1 MPYCIIEKPARKLPL
16 QYFTDESLKSISDT
30 FWIVNIGKADAEL
43 RKEFASNFSI
53 PTKVPAG
60 GRAPIVYRRSFF
72 SDRNDSRSSSF
83 GIVLQPIVDIAEM
96 ARIKYFNTTLEV
108 SMEYSILRSDA
119 KATSNDSKL
128 FEMLY
133 EGKDKYVVKTD
144 DSGYVVSKGAQT
156 SDGIKYSIWFDR
168 DMQNGQFTPHQEMKI
183 IHINLLNANIKKC
196 NVTIINGWSVSA
208 DKSGEDRIFVNR
220 MVRTIIVSNDSA
232 SIIIP
237 IDFDRLEQ
245 ETTIN
250 AYLLKP
256 KETFIYLNKVKVPCD
271 FKREN
276 YIVKFEERYLA
287 SLKKGT
293 SLNEIVLKNYFV
305 DLKELFSKISYGNSK
320 TKAFGNHFLL
330 DLSACSNH
338 EIQEIK
344 RMLHNDE
351 NLKHLDFVLHDNTYS
366 HCDNTVIIYNL
377 QNFDLNNEQLRLI
390 NKLGF
395 KLATTTLAP
404 SHKQYNFLYE
414 SKIADGDFFEA
425 YNKLNELLPAF
436 QVSFNIYGMLGFDTM
451 KE

>member
-1 MPYCIIEKPARKLPL
+1 
-16 QYFTDESLKSISDT
+16 
-30 FWIVNIGKADAEL
+30 
-43 RKEFASNFSI
+43 
-53 PTKVPAG
+53 
-60 GRAPIVYRRSFF
+60 
-72 SDRNDSRSSSF
+72 
-83 GIVLQPIVDIAEM
+83 
-96 ARIKYFNTTLEV
+96 
-108 SMEYSILRSDA
+108 
-119 KATSNDSKL
+119 
-128 FEMLY
+128 
-133 EGKDKYVVKTD
+133 
-144 DSGYVVSKGAQT
+144 
-156 SDGIKYSIWFDR
+156 
-168 DMQNGQFTPHQEMKI
+168 
-183 IHINLLNANIKKC
+183 
-196 NVTIINGWSVSA
+196 
-208 DKSGEDRIFVNR
+208 